1 MSADFYRR
9 LADHARLTF
18 VDPPLLAEGTS
29 LSLAAARAFRVVP
42 LADDGE
48 TLVVATAD
56 PARADVAMIAALAGR
71 AVRLVVAAALAIDA
85 ALDPDEAPI
94 GAMQEPAA
102 HAELQFLEMA
112 ESSFPKGLRG
122 YRPAEVDA
130 AIDRR
135 DDELDRLRSAAAAAD
150 ARAKAMQVEIQE
162 LHQRVDALRQ
172 REAEATRA
180 LEELRT
186 RREQIEQDAR
196 AQAQQT
202 MLEAQERATLLKTEG
217 LRQVGDLQAQVE
229 QLIGMRAGLS
239 QALQRLSED
248 IAAALARIAAAP
260 ATAIDRPVEH
270 HVERWAR
277 DS

>member
-9 LADHARLTF
+9 LAEHARLTF
-18 VDPPLLAEGTS
+18 VEQPLLADGTA
-29 LSLAAARAFRVVP
+29 LSLPAARAFRVVP
-42 LADDGE
+42 LADDGS
-48 TLVVATAD
+48 TLVVATDD
-56 PARADVAMIAALAGR
+56 PARADLATIGALAGR
-71 AVRLVVAAALAIDA
+71 TVRLAVAPAVAIDA
-85 ALDPDEAPI
+85 ALA
-94 GAMQEPAA
+94 GAMEDPAA
-102 HAELQFLEMA
+102 RAELQFLEMA
-112 ESSFPKGLRG
+112 ESQFPKGFRG
-122 YRPAEVDA
+122 YRPDEVDA
-130 AIDRR
+130 ALERR
-135 DDELDRLRSAAAAAD
+135 DGALDRLRAAAGAAD
-150 ARAKAMQVEIQE
+150 ARAKAMQVEIQD
-162 LHQRVDALRQ
+162 LHERLDAQRR
-172 REAEATRA
+172 RESEATSA

-217 LRQVGDLQAQVE
+217 LRQVGELQAQVE

-270 HVERWAR
+270 HVERWSR
-277 DS
+277 ET